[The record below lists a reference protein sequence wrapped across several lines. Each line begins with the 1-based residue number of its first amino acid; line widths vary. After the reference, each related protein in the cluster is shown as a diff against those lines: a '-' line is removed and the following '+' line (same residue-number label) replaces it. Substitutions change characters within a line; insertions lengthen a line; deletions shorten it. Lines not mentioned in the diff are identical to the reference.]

1 MVNRPEVLKIPVGI
15 YGPPAWTLPARYVE
29 GLRTRFPDIE
39 FVHANSDEELKQAL
53 RDADA
58 TFSSVVREDAFRG
71 ATKLRWIHASSAGIG
86 STLFPDLI
94 ESDVVLTNS
103 RGVMSRWIAEH
114 ILAVVLAWQRGL
126 HTSVRRQVQGVW
138 AQDEIANWQRPTL
151 RDTRA
156 LIVGLGSI
164 GGETAGLLRA
174 AGLHVDGIGRAR
186 RGDRPGVESLPDLLP
201 SADVVA
207 IAAPHTKETI
217 HLFDRAMLARM
228 KEGSLL
234 INVGRGK
241 IIDEAALVEALRQ
254 GRPGG
259 AALDVFEHEPLA
271 AGSPLW
277 SMENVIITPHVAGF
291 GHRFWE
297 SMVELFARNLERYLK
312 GEPLENV
319 VDKRKGY

>member
-1 MVNRPEVLKIPVGI
+1 MANDPRKIAVGI
-15 YGPPAWTLPARYVE
+15 YGPPAWTLHPRHVE
-29 GLRTRFPDIE
+29 GLRRRFPGID
-39 FVHANSDEELKQAL
+39 FVHTNSDDELKEAL
-53 RDADA
+53 RDSDA
-58 TFSSVVREDAFRG
+58 TFSSVVRQDAFHG
-71 ATKLRWIHASSAGIG
+71 ATRLRWIHASSAGVG
-86 STLFPDLI
+86 ATLFRDLI

-114 ILAVVLAWQRGL
+114 ILAVALAWQRGL
-126 HTSVRRQVQGVW
+126 HTSVRRQAQGVW
-138 AQDEIANWQRPTL
+138 AQDEIAEWQRPAL
-151 RDTRA
+151 HETRA

-164 GGETAGLLRA
+164 GGETARLLRA
-174 AGLHVDGIGRAR
+174 AGMHVEGIGRTR

-207 IAAPHTKETI
+207 ITAPHTKATTR
-217 HLFDRAMLARM
+217 LFDRAMLARM
-228 KEGSLL
+228 KEGSL
-234 INVGRGK
+234 IVNVGRGK

-291 GHRFWE
+291 GYRFWE

-319 VDKRKGY
+319 VDKRAGY

>member
-1 MVNRPEVLKIPVGI
+1 MKIPVGI
-15 YGPPAWTLPARYVE
+15 YGPPSWTIHAKQIDR
-29 GLRTRFPDIE
+29 LRRRFPDIE
-39 FVHANSDEELKQAL
+39 FVHANNDSELKVAL

-58 TFSSVVREDAFRG
+58 TFSSVVREDAFRD

-86 STLFPDLI
+86 STLFRDLI

-126 HTSVRRQVQGVW
+126 HTSVRRQTQGVW
-138 AQDEIANWQRPTL
+138 AQDEIAEWQRPAL
-151 RDTRA
+151 HETRA
-156 LIVGLGSI
+156 VIVGLGSI
-164 GGETAGLLRA
+164 GGETASLLRA
-174 AGLHVDGIGRAR
+174 TGMHVDGVGRTR

-207 IAAPHTKETI
+207 ITAPHTRETA

-234 INVGRGK
+234 VNVGRGK
-241 IIDEAALVEALRQ
+241 LVDQAALIEALNQ
-254 GRPGG
+254 GRPGS

-271 AGSPLW
+271 ADSPLW

-291 GHRFWE
+291 GHGFWE
-297 SMVELFARNLERYLK
+297 AMVDLFARNLERYLN

-319 VDKRKGY
+319 VDKRAGY